1 MNPLDARL
9 PGTPELAGEAV
20 LAVERAAHDGGRSVV
35 TRAAARSPL
44 QVLLPR
50 NHGHAVWAFLSSH
63 GGGLVDG
70 DDTALAV
77 RVGEGASALLT
88 TQAST
93 KVYRSPGGCSQRV
106 DAEVAAGGLL
116 VVMPAPVVCFAGAR
130 LEQSV
135 VVRLGDGA
143 SVVLVDAMTC
153 GRAARGERW
162 AFARYRSVLEVHRG
176 ARRIVRDAIE
186 LDAAH
191 GALAPRLGRFDAL
204 ATVIAIG
211 PRAPLAPA
219 APPTPD
225 ASALPPWVAAT
236 SPLAEGTLV
245 RAAARSV
252 DALHRGLRALLAEI
266 PALLGDDPFAR
277 TW

>member
-1 MNPLDARL
+1 MRV
-9 PGTPELAGEAV
+9 PEHAGEAV
-20 LAVERAAHDGGRSVV
+20 LAVERAAHEGGRSVV
-35 TRAAARSPL
+35 TRAAAKSPL

-77 RVGEGASALLT
+77 QVGEGASALLT

-93 KVYRSPGGCSQRV
+93 KVYRSPRGCSQRV

-130 LEQSV
+130 LEQAVS
-135 VVRLGDGA
+135 VRLGDGA
-143 SVVLVDAMTC
+143 SVVLVDAATC
-153 GRAARGERW
+153 GRAACGERW
-162 AFARYRSVLEVHRG
+162 AFARYRSVLEVRRG
-176 ARRIVRDAIE
+176 ERLIVRDAVE
-186 LDAAH
+186 LDATH
-191 GALAPRLGRFDAL
+191 GPLAPRLGRFDAL

-211 PRAPLAPA
+211 PRAPLVVDA
-219 APPTPD
+219 APHAPD
-225 ASALPPWVAAT
+225 VAGALPAWVAAT